1 MFFLTLFVL
10 LFCSETEFSVVLV
23 VLRILLGF
31 LGLADD
37 FEEAPLFCLWLLS
50 STGRNGSLLF
60 SFGQVYDLNI
70 AMPKIKIKI
79 TVIIIFKEINK

>member
-37 FEEAPLFCLWLLS
+37 FEEAPLFCL
-50 STGRNGSLLF
+50 
-60 SFGQVYDLNI
+60 
-70 AMPKIKIKI
+70 
-79 TVIIIFKEINK
+79 